1 MSDTKQNL
9 EFDGSRLAGLRSE
22 RGLRQADVA
31 RSIGIKPQ
39 SLCGIEKNK
48 HNPSAI
54 TLVKICSFFNV
65 KPQYF
70 VRT

>member
-1 MSDTKQNL
+1 MNESRQNL
-9 EFDGSRLAGLRSE
+9 EFDGSRLVGLRAGRDLS
-22 RGLRQADVA
+22 QAEVA
-31 RSIGIKPQ
+31 RAIGIKPQ

-65 KPQYF
+65 KPSFF
-70 VRT
+70 VRA